1 MHRSIVR
8 LLAVAAL
15 APAVQLAAV
24 DSGDARADQFPVK
37 PVKVVV
43 PFPAGGAV
51 DTVMRAVGQK
61 LTEIWKQ
68 QVLIEN
74 RAGVGGNMGAD
85 YVAKSP
91 GDGYTYL
98 ITTHG
103 YSISPSLYK
112 KLPFDPVKDLQ
123 PVTQLTSSYTVL
135 TASPQFGAKTLKQLI
150 QLAKEK
156 PGAINYGSSGIGAPL
171 HLVMELI
178 KSQAGI
184 DITHVPYK
192 GDAEIMSALT
202 KNEVQVAIMPV
213 AGAMAPIRD
222 GRLNALGITSLKR
235 AKVLPDV
242 PTLDEAGL
250 PGFQYV
256 GWLGI
261 FAPAAVPRPIIDQAQ
276 KDFAK
281 ALSSPDLLERLPG
294 WGYEPVA
301 NTPEQFA
308 ARVRSD
314 IALNAKAI
322 KDAKVPMQ
330 E

>member
-1 MHRSIVR
+1 MHPRKLVR
-8 LLAVAAL
+8 LLSICAL
-15 APAVQLAAV
+15 LAAAAFHA
-24 DSGDARADQFPVK
+24 GATRADQFPTK
-37 PVKVVV
+37 PVKFVV

-61 LTEIWKQ
+61 LSENWKQ
-68 QVLIEN
+68 QALIEN
-74 RAGVGGNMGAD
+74 RPGVGGNMGAD
-85 YVAKSP
+85 YVAKAA

-123 PVTQLTSSYTVL
+123 PVSQLTSSYTILV
-135 TASPQFGAKTLKQLI
+135 ASPQFEGKTLKQLI
-150 QLAKEK
+150 ALAKEK
-156 PGAINYGSSGIGAPL
+156 PGVINYGSSGIGAPL

-192 GDAEIMSALT
+192 GDAEIMSALS
-202 KNEVQVAIMPV
+202 KNEVQAAVMPV
-213 AGAMAPIRD
+213 AGVMAPIRD
-222 GRLNALGITSLKR
+222 GRLTALGITSLKR

-261 FAPAAVPRPIIDQAQ
+261 FAPAATPRTIVDQVQ
-276 KDFAK
+276 KDLAK
-281 ALSSPDLLERLPG
+281 ALASPDLLERLPG
-294 WGYEPVA
+294 WGYEAVA

-308 ARVRSD
+308 ARVESD
-314 IALNAKAI
+314 MALNAKAI
-322 KDAKVPMQ
+322 REAKVPMQ